1 MSGGGQPSVRV
12 PSTGRRHPVKIGPVA
27 RFALRAFSYEHT
39 VTADQI
45 DAFCHVNNAAYLVI
59 FERARWAVLDAI
71 GTAWA
76 DVAASGVGPL
86 VLGVEVSFVR
96 EVLLGETVTVETRFE
111 PTSPRRFNVLHR
123 MVGAD
128 GTLRALGT
136 IRGSFFNFQTR
147 KIEAPPDDVV
157 VAMGLELPLPA
168 APVVQG
174 VGGVF
179 LLVEDLERS
188 AAWYA
193 EHLGLR
199 LEAWGE
205 SRGVE
210 FPGADRVPSLRVAS
224 TTFALVRADGPLP
237 TPRTGRVNFRVPDL
251 DALVGRL
258 DAAGQRVERQPD
270 DYGRFAWTYDPEGN
284 RVELWEPPRI
294 R

>member
-1 MSGGGQPSVRV
+1 MRV
-12 PSTGRRHPVKIGPVA
+12 FHHD
-27 RFALRAFSYEHT
+27 HT

-45 DAFCHVNNAAYLVI
+45 DAFGHVNNAAYLVI
-59 FERARWAVLDAI
+59 FEQARWAVLDAI
-71 GTAWA
+71 GTPWA
-76 DVAASGVGPL
+76 QVAASGVGPL

-96 EVLLGETVTVETRFE
+96 EVLLGETVTVHTHFE

-147 KIEAPPDDVV
+147 KIEAPPDAVV
-157 VAMGLELPLPA
+157 EAMGLEVPLPE

-174 VGGVF
+174 VGGAFVY
-179 LLVEDLERS
+179 VEDLEATS
-188 AAWYA
+188 AWY
-193 EHLGLR
+193 ETHLGLV
-199 LEAWGE
+199 LQHWGN

-210 FPGADRVPSLRVAS
+210 LPSADRVPSLRVAS
-224 TTFALVRADGPLP
+224 TTFALMLADAPLP
-237 TPRTGRVNFRVPDL
+237 PVRTSRVNFRVANL
-251 DALVGRL
+251 DEVVARL
-258 DAAGQRVERQPD
+258 QQSKQPVERGDD
-270 DYGRFAWTYDPEGN
+270 DYGRFAWTRDPEGN